1 MVYCTVGSP
10 EQSSILVAPG
20 LVVPNRG
27 HDLHDL
33 DPKLGWYLPFGHSSH
48 LSPSRPSLYWP
59 GLHGTTAS
67 RPPTKKSTGCRCTD
81 QDYTESTASQPP
93 RSPQG
98 EPRSEATS
106 TDCLHR

>member
-48 LSPSRPSLYWP
+48 LSPSRPSLY
-59 GLHGTTAS
+59 
-67 RPPTKKSTGCRCTD
+67 
-81 QDYTESTASQPP
+81 
-93 RSPQG
+93 
-98 EPRSEATS
+98 
-106 TDCLHR
+106 